1 MEQENY
7 DWDGL
12 GDNVRYF
19 ESIKIKNRF
28 EVRNYF
34 KRDGGGSIHKS
45 YLSIK
50 RSWLFS
56 YFVFKVL

>member
-34 KRDGGGSIHKS
+34 KGDGGGSFHK
-45 YLSIK
+45 
-50 RSWLFS
+50 LFS